1 MLIKKL
7 TLENFRNYENETFEF
22 ADGLNI
28 LTGRNAQGKTNCA
41 EAVFYLCT
49 GASLRIRHDRQL
61 IRRGAERAIL
71 SAEAVG
77 RYGHVQ
83 LKAVLSEGGRE
94 LYVNGNKLSRAVDF
108 LGNMRSVFFSPGELR
123 LIQDGPD
130 ERRRFLNLSIS
141 QTSRDYGAAL
151 LRYNRILE
159 QRNNLLKERDA
170 GFVLDTLSVWD
181 GQLAAAG
188 AHILAKRRDYLA
200 RLSGYAARAHAHL
213 SDNAEKLSLGMDR
226 EYPGTEDEVKER
238 LLAELAANY
247 ERDLR
252 LGYTS
257 VGPHRD
263 DIRITIA
270 GQDARGYC
278 SQGQAR
284 TAALSMKFAEVEIFK
299 ELSGEAPV
307 LILDDVLS
315 ELDLPRRKKL
325 LSYIRDVQCIL
336 TCTHAERVLAGEASS
351 KIRIQAGKIVRDR
364 VDAPKAD
371 KA

>member
-7 TLENFRNYENETFEF
+7 SLKNFRNYEEETFSFSE
-22 ADGLNI
+22 GLNI
-28 LTGRNAQGKTNCA
+28 LTGKNAQGKTNCA

-61 IRRGAERAIL
+61 IRKGQDRAVL
-71 SAEAVG
+71 AAEAEG
-77 RYGHVQ
+77 RYGKVE
-83 LKAVLSEGGRE
+83 LKAVLFEGGRE

-151 LRYNRILE
+151 LRYNRILG
-159 QRNNLLKERDA
+159 QRNDLLKQRDA
-170 GFVLDTLSVWD
+170 DFILDTLPVWD
-181 GQLAAAG
+181 EQLALFG
-188 AHILAKRRDYLA
+188 AKLLHRRREYVK
-200 RLSGYAARAHAHL
+200 RLSEYAAEAHAYL
-213 SDNAEKLSLGMDR
+213 SDGAETLALGMDGDYAGG
-226 EYPGTEDEVKER
+226 EEEVRSRMLE
-238 LLAELAANY
+238 ELAASY
-247 ERDLR
+247 ERDIR
-252 LGYTS
+252 FGFTS

-263 DIRITIA
+263 DIRILIG

-284 TAALSMKFAEVEIFK
+284 TAALAMKLAEVEIFT
-299 ELSGEAPV
+299 ELSGETPV
-307 LILDDVLS
+307 LVLDDVLS

-325 LSYIRDVQCIL
+325 LSRVQNLQCIL
-336 TCTHAERVLAGEASS
+336 TCTHAERVLTGTPCN
-351 KIRIQAGKIVRDR
+351 KIRIEDGKVVSCGI
-364 VDAPKAD
+364 K
-371 KA
+371 